1 MSDAFSPNL
10 EVVLGDITLSNPVIS
25 CSGTFASGM
34 EYGKFY
40 DVGALGAVT
49 TKSFSLQ
56 KRQGNPPPRIFET
69 ACGML
74 NSIGLQNEGIADFL
88 DNHLPVLKER
98 HIRPILSIFGENR
111 TEFEKISAQ
120 LTDCCSHIAAVEL
133 NLSCPNVEKGGMAFC
148 AIPEEVKEV
157 TAAVKKMLN
166 TPIIAKLSPNTGRMD
181 LAAEAARDGGA
192 SAVSVINTLVGTAFD
207 IHTCKPRLGN
217 VMGGLSGPAIKPVA
231 LAHVYELCGK
241 KIIPVIGMGGI
252 FDWQDAVE
260 FLIAGA
266 SAVGIGTANF
276 VDYFAAQKI
285 IAGISHYLRE
295 KNIDHVKK
303 IIGKALH

>member
-1 MSDAFSPNL
+1 MSDASAPNL

-25 CSGTFASGM
+25 CSGTFASGI
-34 EYGKFY
+34 EYGQFY

-74 NSIGLQNEGIADFL
+74 NSIGLQNEGIDDFL
-88 DNHLPVLKER
+88 NNHLPVLKER
-98 HIRPILSIFGENR
+98 SIRPILSIFGENR

-120 LTDCCSHIAAVEL
+120 LTDCCRYIAAVEL

-148 AIPEEVKEV
+148 AFPETVKEV
-157 TAAVKKMLN
+157 TATVKKMLN
-166 TPIIAKLSPNTGRMD
+166 IPVIAKLSPNTGRMD

-207 IHTCKPRLGN
+207 IHTCRPRLGN

-231 LAHVYELCGK
+231 LAHVYKLCVK

-252 FDWQDAVE
+252 FDWEDAVE

-285 IAGISHYLRE
+285 VDGISRYLKE